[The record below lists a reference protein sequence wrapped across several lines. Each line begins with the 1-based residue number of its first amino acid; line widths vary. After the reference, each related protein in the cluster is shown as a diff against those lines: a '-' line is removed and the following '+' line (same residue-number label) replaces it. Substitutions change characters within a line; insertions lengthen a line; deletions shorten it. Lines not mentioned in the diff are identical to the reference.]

1 MPVLVGEQPLL
12 AIRRSGGQLQ
22 NPDADSGGREGKPT

>member
-12 AIRRSGGQLQ
+12 AIRRSGGLLQ
-22 NPDADSGGREGKPT
+22 DPDADHGGREARPT